1 MLEEDQEVTTR
12 QLTRLNDM
20 MKKIILTLIAFN
32 LTGLLLAQ
40 NPSRRPVDSDGD
52 GKISRKEFPGPDDLF
67 KSFDTNQDGFI
78 DEKEREAMRAARRGG
93 RGRFGG
99 GQAQGLPL
107 RQFFHTLD
115 ADGNQQI
122 SAKEWELLCK
132 PEDFKLAD
140 SDKNDHVEPREL
152 FLFLGQ
158 GQGNRPGGFRPG
170 GGRERPD
177 RVPAEGDATPKV
189 TAKSMTD
196 DKPIDLSK
204 VTRPT
209 VLIFG
214 SYT

>member
-1 MLEEDQEVTTR
+1 
-12 QLTRLNDM
+12 
-20 MKKIILTLIAFN
+20 MKKITFALAAVV
-32 LTGLLLAQ
+32 LTGQLVAQ

-52 GKISRKEFPGPDDLF
+52 GKISRKEFPGPDELF
-67 KSFDTNQDGFI
+67 KRFDANQDGYI
-78 DEKEREAMRAARRGG
+78 DEKEREAMRAARRQGG
-93 RGRFGG
+93 HGGFGG
-99 GQAQGLPL
+99 GQGQGMPL
-107 RQFFHTLD
+107 REFFHTLD
-115 ADGNQQI
+115 SDGNLKI
-122 SAKEWELLCK
+122 TAKEWDLLCK
-132 PEDFKLAD
+132 TDDFELAD
-140 SDKNDHVEPREL
+140 SDKNGHVAPQEL

-177 RVPAEGDATPKV
+177 RGPAVGGPAPKV

-196 DKPIDLSK
+196 DKPVDLSK

>member
-1 MLEEDQEVTTR
+1 
-12 QLTRLNDM
+12 
-20 MKKIILTLIAFN
+20 MKKITFAFATAALTVQLV
-32 LTGLLLAQ
+32 AQ
-40 NPSRRPVDSDGD
+40 NASRRPVDNDGD

-78 DEKEREAMRAARRGG
+78 DQKEREAMRAARRGG
-93 RGRFGG
+93 RGGFGG
-99 GQAQGLPL
+99 GQGQEMPL
-107 RQFFHTLD
+107 RDFFHTLD
-115 ADGNQQI
+115 ANGNQQI

-140 SDKNDHVEPREL
+140 SDKNGHVAPEEL

-158 GQGNRPGGFRPG
+158 GQGNRPGGGGFRPGG

-177 RVPAEGDATPKV
+177 RGPAVGGAAPKV
-189 TAKSMTD
+189 IAKTMTD
-196 DKPIDLSK
+196 EKLIDLSK

-209 VLIFG
+209 VLVFG